1 MSIFGHNQVG
11 ELIIGN
17 AVAAEVT
24 AATFIA
30 AASNQEIKCLSAD
43 GTAPTAGQD
52 FKFLQKTAGNAAKG
66 LNFEFSDV
74 VKASKV
80 DAVTVHTYV
89 AEVQKAVTVAGFT
102 GNVVANT
109 TYAVEIRIYNDG
121 GSLSPENFANVTGY
135 YVTGAS
141 VVGITDQIIQNG
153 VIASLNYNLR
163 KRGAGEVTVATINAN
178 SFSVTGQA
186 QVAVPGKIAG
196 KQIEF
201 DVTAKQFLNT
211 SILHEN
217 LGLLTATTTA
227 SNNPGR
233 GTGKYAVNLEWFNKG
248 YKYEVYRQTGFPA
261 DFTAPFYA
269 SAAGIYNTIH
279 IKYFD
284 DRISPNV
291 EKQYKLLTILMDK
304 GVDNLA
310 NNASTNAVL
319 ADLTTILGAGSVP
332 AALPV
337 V

>member
-17 AVAAEVT
+17 AVATET
-24 AATFIA
+24 TIATFIA
-30 AASNQEIKCLSAD
+30 SASDKEIACLSAD
-43 GTAPTAGQD
+43 GTAPAAGKD
-52 FKFLQKTAGNAAKG
+52 FKFLQKTAGNASKG

-74 VKASKV
+74 VKANKV

-89 AEVQKAVTVAGFT
+89 PETQKSVTVSGFT

-109 TYAVEIRIYNDG
+109 TYAVEVRIYNDG
-121 GSLSPENFANVTGY
+121 GSLSPENFAVVTGY

-141 VVGITDQIIQNG
+141 VAAETAATIRDGILT
-153 VIASLNYNLR
+153 SLNYNLG
-163 KRGAGEVTVATINAN
+163 KRNAGEVTATADGADI
-178 SFSVTGQA
+178 SIDGIA

-217 LGLLTATTTA
+217 LGLLTVVVD
-227 SNNPGR
+227 SQNNPGR
-233 GTGKYAVNLEWFNKG
+233 GTGKYAINLEWFNKG

-261 DFTAPFYA
+261 DFATPYYA

-284 DRISPNV
+284 DRISPNL
-291 EKQYKLLTILMDK
+291 EKQYKLLTILLDK

-319 ADLTTILGAGSVP
+319 ADLTTILGAANVP